1 MQCLRW
7 AYVLVKISHSA
18 KGTKTHLSFA
28 PQTLQEEKKNIFP
41 QVCLSIALFQHC
53 FSSLFFFIK
62 MLRLQR
68 LCGKSRSGA
77 SVPLC
82 IKLQGAVVCRGPQ
95 QPTSETADVS
105 PKDSPKRLP
114 ALDQQ
119 PCCPLE
125 SENVNTENPQQPLD
139 DASFG
144 EYLIVAFS
152 GI

>member
-28 PQTLQEEKKNIFP
+28 PQTLQEEKKHFP
-41 QVCLSIALFQHC
+41 PGLPIDRSFSTLLFLS
-53 FSSLFFFIK
+53 SFFFIK

-68 LCGKSRSGA
+68 LCGNSRSGA

>member
-1 MQCLRW
+1 MNQNSPKFCPSDTSGRKG
-7 AYVLVKISHSA
+7 VKSCIQQHFPPGLPIDRSFS
-18 KGTKTHLSFA
+18 TLLFLSFY
-28 PQTLQEEKKNIFP
+28 
-41 QVCLSIALFQHC
+41 
-53 FSSLFFFIK
+53 FIK

-77 SVPLC
+77 SVPMC

-139 DASFG
+139 NASFG
-144 EYLIVAFS
+144 EYLIVALITLASKYFCS
-152 GI
+152 